1 MGADCVRLTL
11 TQSIKFFLFNAY
23 RVPVL
28 NDDAACRALCVY
40 LKPLNWTLPS
50 GQNGKFYVR
59 SILTTIRKTVGKKK
73 SFFTNSSLSM
83 EGLSV
88 LPAMLPAENQAHQR
102 R

>member
-1 MGADCVRLTL
+1 MCLTL

-28 NDDAACRALCVY
+28 NDDAGCRTLCMY

-59 SILTTIRKTVGKKK
+59 SILTTIRKTVEKK
-73 SFFTNSSLSM
+73 SFVTNSSLST

-88 LPAMLPAENQAHQR
+88 LLAMLPAENQARHR

>member
-1 MGADCVRLTL
+1 MSADCVCLTL

-28 NDDAACRALCVY
+28 NDDAGWRTLCMY

-59 SILTTIRKTVGKKK
+59 SILTTIRKTVEKKRK
-73 SFFTNSSLSM
+73 VLSQIPVSL
-83 EGLSV
+83 LKASV
-88 LPAMLPAENQAHQR
+88 FY
-102 R
+102 

>member
-1 MGADCVRLTL
+1 MCLTL

-28 NDDAACRALCVY
+28 NDDAGWRTLCMY

-59 SILTTIRKTVGKKK
+59 SILTTIRKTVEKK
-73 SFFTNSSLSM
+73 SFVTNSSLST

-88 LPAMLPAENQAHQR
+88 LLATLPAENQARHR